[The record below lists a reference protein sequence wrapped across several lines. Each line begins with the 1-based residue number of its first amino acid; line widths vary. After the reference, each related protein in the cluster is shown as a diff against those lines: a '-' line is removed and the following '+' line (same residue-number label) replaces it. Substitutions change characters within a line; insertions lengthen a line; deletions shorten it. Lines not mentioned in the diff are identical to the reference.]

1 MNKQDHRSPLQKH
14 RNSIDIH
21 PYNPQY
27 GMMPS
32 INNPKTKSSNL
43 LLALI
48 DDSHDQGI
56 SAKLKPTSIT

>member
-1 MNKQDHRSPLQKH
+1 MQKH